1 MVPRPRCKHLHPK
14 RASPAIGRPSVASRT
29 SHRAPTAD
37 HSMNQQG
44 YATADR
50 RCSAIAVRQSMMLS
64 RVATTALPRLESIA
78 SIMGPELQASL
89 SRVSKTALPRL
100 ENQCN
105 ESWVQNCK
113 QASASHDVEAARAA
127 RARPVARTTLKAAK
141 SCHI

>member
-1 MVPRPRCKHLHPK
+1 MLC
-14 RASPAIGRPSVASRT
+14 
-29 SHRAPTAD
+29 
-37 HSMNQQG
+37 N
-44 YATADR
+44 
-50 RCSAIAVRQSMMLS
+50 RCSPIHDWNCGPRYQWPTILQLEDQQRQT
-64 RVATTALPRLESIA
+64 RNQY
-78 SIMGPELQASL
+78 IMGPELQASL